1 MNYALTLDVV
11 ALAEQFH
18 YTFEQV
24 RLEGR
29 FDEIIELR
37 NQTCAILT
45 PNAEALFRRLTS
57 LDCLRARPNLAEHF
71 LDGTLYDV
79 G

>member
-11 ALAEQFH
+11 ALAEEFH
-18 YTFEQV
+18 QTFQKA
-24 RLEGR
+24 RLAGR
-29 FDEIIELR
+29 YDGIAELR
-37 NQTCAILT
+37 KATCATLS

-57 LDCLRARPNLAEHF
+57 LACLRARPDLARHF